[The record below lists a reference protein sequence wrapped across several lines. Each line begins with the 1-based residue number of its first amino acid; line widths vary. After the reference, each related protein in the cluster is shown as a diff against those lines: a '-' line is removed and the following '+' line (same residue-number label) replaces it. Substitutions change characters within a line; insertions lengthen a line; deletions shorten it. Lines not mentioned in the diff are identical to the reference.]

1 MYLKNALSLMG
12 TGANNLPVV
21 TASGQVIE
29 IVLTR
34 ASIRKRREDVRNNP
48 RGRARRE
55 DRVAGKV
62 DMPEGARLLVTVL
75 PEEDKEFWLG
85 ASQSSLGKVWD
96 NAEDDVYGKL
106 LGG

>member
-1 MYLKNALSLMG
+1 M
-12 TGANNLPVV
+12 
-21 TASGQVIE
+21 
-29 IVLTR
+29 
-34 ASIRKRREDVRNNP
+34 
-48 RGRARRE
+48 
-55 DRVAGKV
+55 
-62 DMPEGARLLVTVL
+62 LVTVL